1 VSLDTDAV
9 EQIVG
14 NLVSNVEKYGAGGK
28 HLELTSRHRGEQ
40 VEITVADRGPGL
52 PPRER
57 QRIFE
62 PFYRVND
69 ALTGGVGGT
78 GIGLAISRDLAR
90 LHGGDLQLEPSQA
103 GASFRLTLH
112 CPLVTAGG

>member
-1 VSLDTDAV
+1 M
-9 EQIVG
+9 
-14 NLVSNVEKYGAGGK
+14 EKYGAGGK
-28 HLELTSRHRGEQ
+28 HLELISRRHGEEI
-40 VEITVADRGPGL
+40 EITVADRGPGL

-69 ALTGGVGGT
+69 ALTEGVSGT
-78 GIGLAISRDLAR
+78 GIGLTISRELAR
-90 LHGGDLQLEPSQA
+90 LHGGDLQLEPSET
-103 GASFRLTLH
+103 GARFRLTLH